1 MKLSRKRLVDMLLW
15 LRNHITDLALIPLL
29 STHTQHAPQDRLSFR
44 FLDAVFY
51 CLLLSIRGRLISV
64 QYAESRKTCEHV
76 SEREERR
83 QPHRGWDGPKA
94 DMRPATPK
102 SDICK
107 AQRTRQTLFSLD
119 SLHHLSP
126 FIYSTITFSTPRQ
139 CYLYSM
145 KRASGLR
152 VAAPSAQTAKNAPK
166 HRSYTFSSSSAAPP
180 LSLKGKERST
190 PSFDHHSSPGLRH
203 LSSSSPST
211 PTTRLGMD
219 SEADLGRH
227 FYLNK
232 VLEQWAAKPAT
243 RMTLRQLI
251 FFGRTLGRDR
261 EKILKSANY
270 VRQELPVRIA
280 HRIRDL
286 QALPFVV
293 MTNQHLEEVYQKYW
307 AAFETFRRFP
317 HIKTMDDNERW
328 CNLLRGL
335 LDDHLTIIPSLT
347 IGIVESSHYL
357 DGRELDKFMERM
369 LRSRI
374 SRRVLAE
381 QHIALSEALDDPF
394 HFFNEPSTPGEGDDA
409 VGDHVGIIYTR
420 LSVASVVNKGVKL
433 LTQMFANVQGV
444 GEERIPRVVVDGDLK
459 ARFAYIPEHLEYIV
473 FELLKNAIRATIRKH
488 AGGTERGLVRVT
500 IVEGPPEEDLI
511 IRISDSGGGLPDLI
525 NQLTAASV
533 VQRPAVGAGGNA
545 GAGAGF
551 ASIAPPSGQAGAGGG
566 EQQYPIPFPDMGHI
580 GGYPKRGS
588 RARLMHPDDDS
599 IPVTLSD
606 ETPPGSMRA
615 DAASLYAEP
624 WSTPFYSPPA
634 RGGVGSAGGAGGSP
648 VPPNEFGTVGTST
661 TSSSSADGYSDP
673 LIDALCSF
681 SNVRKRLEI
690 EEQATRT
697 AGFSSSLEQKESET
711 DGAFYGLPNS
721 PHLNSA
727 GLGTRDRFDALR
739 TIGKF
744 KGTVTEQVPTKAG
757 VIAKEAVQAME
768 GTGPAALHTVQ
779 VETGLGLPMAKVY
792 CDFFGGSLS
801 FRSLDGHSTD
811 IYVRLPKLGTNKET
825 IEEIVL

>member
-1 MKLSRKRLVDMLLW
+1 MKLTTFPPPG
-15 LRNHITDLALIPLL
+15 LRLL
-29 STHTQHAPQDRLSFR
+29 S
-44 FLDAVFY
+44 
-51 CLLLSIRGRLISV
+51 
-64 QYAESRKTCEHV
+64 
-76 SEREERR
+76 
-83 QPHRGWDGPKA
+83 
-94 DMRPATPK
+94 
-102 SDICK
+102 
-107 AQRTRQTLFSLD
+107 
-119 SLHHLSP
+119 
-126 FIYSTITFSTPRQ
+126 
-139 CYLYSM
+139 
-145 KRASGLR
+145 
-152 VAAPSAQTAKNAPK
+152 
-166 HRSYTFSSSSAAPP
+166 
-180 LSLKGKERST
+180 
-190 PSFDHHSSPGLRH
+190 SSPGAG
-203 LSSSSPST
+203 PA
-211 PTTRLGMD
+211 RLGMD

-293 MTNQHLEEVYQKYW
+293 MTNQHLEDVYQKYW
-307 AAFETFRRFP
+307 SAFETFRRFP
-317 HIKTMDDNERW
+317 HIKSMDDNERF
-328 CNLLRGL
+328 CNLLRRL

-347 IGIVESSHYL
+347 IGIVESSHHL
-357 DGRELDKFMERM
+357 QPQQLDKFMERM

-394 HFFNEPSTPGEGDDA
+394 HFFNEPVSRRQEEEDHSDQFDLNDHDA

-420 LSVASVVNKGVKL
+420 LSVASVVNKGIKL

-444 GEERIPRVVVDGDLK
+444 TADRIPKVEVDGDLK

-488 AGGTERGLVRVT
+488 AGEESAGVVRVT

-511 IRISDSGGGLPDLI
+511 IRISDCGGGLPDLI
-525 NQLTAASV
+525 AQLSAPSRSAAYAKPPPPPATFAATA
-533 VQRPAVGAGGNA
+533 PGAGHEGSAAN
-545 GAGAGF
+545 
-551 ASIAPPSGQAGAGGG
+551 
-566 EQQYPIPFPDMGHI
+566 EQQYPIPFPDTGHI
-580 GGYPKRGS
+580 GGYPPRGS
-588 RARLMHPDDDS
+588 RARLMHPDDDT

-606 ETPPGSMRA
+606 DTLPGSMRA
-615 DAASLYAEP
+615 DAASFYAEP
-624 WSTPFYSPPA
+624 WAEASLPSTRMWAA
-634 RGGVGSAGGAGGSP
+634 RGGVGSAGGVGGST
-648 VPPNEFGTVGTST
+648 PPNEFGTVGTST
-661 TSSSSADGYSDP
+661 SSGVAEGGYSDP

-690 EEQATRT
+690 EAQATGART
-697 AGFSSSLEQKESET
+697 DQAS
-711 DGAFYGLPNS
+711 AFYGLPS
-721 PHLNSA
+721 PNHPPTTPAADLVSA
-727 GLGTRDRFDALR
+727 GLGTRDRFDALKS
-739 TIGKF
+739 IGKF
-744 KGTVTEQVPTKAG
+744 KGTVHEQVHPPTTTISSSNAASATSSPHTASTTPG
-757 VIAKEAVQAME
+757 STAKVQAME

>member
-1 MKLSRKRLVDMLLW
+1 
-15 LRNHITDLALIPLL
+15 
-29 STHTQHAPQDRLSFR
+29 
-44 FLDAVFY
+44 
-51 CLLLSIRGRLISV
+51 
-64 QYAESRKTCEHV
+64 
-76 SEREERR
+76 
-83 QPHRGWDGPKA
+83 
-94 DMRPATPK
+94 
-102 SDICK
+102 
-107 AQRTRQTLFSLD
+107 
-119 SLHHLSP
+119 
-126 FIYSTITFSTPRQ
+126 
-139 CYLYSM
+139 M
-145 KRASGLR
+145 KRVTR
-152 VAAPSAQTAKNAPK
+152 IRIPST
-166 HRSYTFSSSSAAPP
+166 SSTSSRTTSSTTSAATVWPQQHCRGYAASSVP
-180 LSLKGKERST
+180 IATSHSSTSHSRSVKGKERSS
-190 PSFDHHSSPGLRH
+190 PSSFPTFESQRSHMKLTSFPPPGLRL
-203 LSSSSPST
+203 LSSSHPDSAT
-211 PTTRLGMD
+211 PRLGMD

-293 MTNQHLEEVYQKYW
+293 MTNQHLEDVYQKYW
-307 AAFETFRRFP
+307 SAFETFRRFP
-317 HIKTMDDNERW
+317 HIKTMDDNERF
-328 CNLLRGL
+328 CNLLRRL

-347 IGIVESSHYL
+347 IGIVESSHHL
-357 DGRELDKFMERM
+357 QPQQLDKFMERM

-394 HFFNEPSTPGEGDDA
+394 HFFNEPVLRRQEEAENESELDLNDSDA

-420 LSVASVVNKGVKL
+420 LSVASVVNKGIKL
-433 LTQMFANVQGV
+433 LTQMFASVQAV
-444 GEERIPRVVVDGDLK
+444 TKDRIPKVEVDGDLR

-488 AGGTERGLVRVT
+488 AGEESAGVVRVT

-511 IRISDSGGGLPDLI
+511 IRISDCGGGLPDLI
-525 NQLTAASV
+525 AQLSAPSRTAV
-533 VQRPAVGAGGNA
+533 FNKPATAVS
-545 GAGAGF
+545 AGF
-551 ASIAPPSGQAGAGGG
+551 AATSPPSNSSNNNGNNGEATLTN
-566 EQQYPIPFPDMGHI
+566 EQQYPIPFPDTGHI
-580 GGYPKRGS
+580 GGYPPRGS
-588 RARLMHPDDDS
+588 RARLLHPDDDT

-606 ETPPGSMRA
+606 ETLPGSMRA
-615 DAASLYAEP
+615 DAASFYADSWADISSNP
-624 WSTPFYSPPA
+624 STRMWAA
-634 RGGVGSAGGAGGSP
+634 RGGVGSAGGVGGST
-648 VPPNEFGTVGTST
+648 PPNEFGTVGTST
-661 TSSSSADGYSDP
+661 TSNVVEGGYSDP

-690 EEQATRT
+690 EAQTHGRSSDQA
-697 AGFSSSLEQKESET
+697 AS
-711 DGAFYGLPNS
+711 AFYGLPNTPDSS
-721 PHLNSA
+721 PPPAASAAELNSA
-727 GLGTRDRFDALR
+727 GLGTRDRFDALKS
-739 TIGKF
+739 IGKF
-744 KGTVTEQVPTKAG
+744 KGTVTEQVPSRTASSTCFPPTPPTSGSKG
-757 VIAKEAVQAME
+757 TIQAME

>member
-1 MKLSRKRLVDMLLW
+1 
-15 LRNHITDLALIPLL
+15 
-29 STHTQHAPQDRLSFR
+29 
-44 FLDAVFY
+44 
-51 CLLLSIRGRLISV
+51 
-64 QYAESRKTCEHV
+64 
-76 SEREERR
+76 
-83 QPHRGWDGPKA
+83 
-94 DMRPATPK
+94 
-102 SDICK
+102 
-107 AQRTRQTLFSLD
+107 
-119 SLHHLSP
+119 
-126 FIYSTITFSTPRQ
+126 
-139 CYLYSM
+139 
-145 KRASGLR
+145 
-152 VAAPSAQTAKNAPK
+152 
-166 HRSYTFSSSSAAPP
+166 
-180 LSLKGKERST
+180 
-190 PSFDHHSSPGLRH
+190 
-203 LSSSSPST
+203 
-211 PTTRLGMD
+211 MD

-293 MTNQHLEEVYQKYW
+293 MTNQHLEDVYQKYW
-307 AAFETFRRFP
+307 SAFETFRRFP
-317 HIKTMDDNERW
+317 HIKTMDDNERF
-328 CNLLRGL
+328 CNLLRKL

-347 IGIVESSHYL
+347 IGIVESSHHL
-357 DGRELDKFMERM
+357 QPQQLDKFMERM

-394 HFFNEPSTPGEGDDA
+394 HFFNEPVIRRSEGEDESAMENESDDA
-409 VGDHVGIIYTR
+409 AGDHVGIIYTR
-420 LSVASVVNKGVKL
+420 LNVASVVNKGIKL

-444 GEERIPRVVVDGDLK
+444 EKERIPRVEVDGDLK

-488 AGGTERGLVRVT
+488 AEEPGAGVVRVT

-525 NQLTAASV
+525 TQLSSPPARAASV
-533 VQRPAVGAGGNA
+533 VKPVVTFASSPATAATGAAAA
-545 GAGAGF
+545 GAGTEA
-551 ASIAPPSGQAGAGGG
+551 QQT

-580 GGYPKRGS
+580 GGYPPRGS
-588 RARLMHPDDDS
+588 RARLLHPDDETM
-599 IPVTLSD
+599 PVTLSD
-606 ETPPGSMRA
+606 EPQAGLGSTQHA
-615 DAASLYAEP
+615 TTSFYAEP
-624 WSTPFYSPPA
+624 WAESSLPSSRLFAA
-634 RGGVGSAGGAGGSP
+634 RGGVGSAGGVGGSL
-648 VPPNEFGTVGTST
+648 PPNEFGTVGTST
-661 TSSSSADGYSDP
+661 SSTTSEYSDP

-690 EEQATRT
+690 EASTP
-697 AGFSSSLEQKESET
+697 SSSLFTLSSSFTPSSTE
-711 DGAFYGLPNS
+711 
-721 PHLNSA
+721 LNSA
-727 GLGTRDRFDALR
+727 GLGTRDRFDALKSIR
-739 TIGKF
+739 KF
-744 KGTVTEQVPTKAG
+744 KGTVTEQV
-757 VIAKEAVQAME
+757 AKPKFQAVE

>member
-1 MKLSRKRLVDMLLW
+1 MKSVSRSRARTLV
-15 LRNHITDLALIPLL
+15 TAL
-29 STHTQHAPQDRLSFR
+29 STWPT
-44 FLDAVFY
+44 
-51 CLLLSIRGRLISV
+51 
-64 QYAESRKTCEHV
+64 
-76 SEREERR
+76 
-83 QPHRGWDGPKA
+83 
-94 DMRPATPK
+94 
-102 SDICK
+102 
-107 AQRTRQTLFSLD
+107 
-119 SLHHLSP
+119 
-126 FIYSTITFSTPRQ
+126 
-139 CYLYSM
+139 
-145 KRASGLR
+145 
-152 VAAPSAQTAKNAPK
+152 TA
-166 HRSYTFSSSSAAPP
+166 SAAPACS
-180 LSLKGKERST
+180 SLRSQQREYSASSLPPQARRHGRSYKGKERSLPALDT
-190 PSFDHHSSPGLRH
+190 YYRSNSTILSLRGVRH
-203 LSSSSPST
+203 LTSSAAP
-211 PTTRLGMD
+211 TRLGMD

-293 MTNQHLEEVYQKYW
+293 MTNTHLEDVYQKYW
-307 AAFETFRRFP
+307 SAFETFRRFP
-317 HIKTMDDNERW
+317 HIKNMDDNERFV
-328 CNLLRGL
+328 NLLRGL

-347 IGIVESSHYL
+347 IGIVESSHHL
-357 DGRELDKFMERM
+357 QPQQLDKFMERM

-394 HFFNEPSTPGEGDDA
+394 HFFNEPGRPGHEDESEDA

-433 LTQMFANVQGV
+433 LTQMFADVQGV
-444 GEERIPRVVVDGDLK
+444 TADRIPRVVVDGDLK

-473 FELLKNAIRATIRKH
+473 FELLKNAIRATIRAH
-488 AGGTERGLVRVT
+488 VGEDEAGTVRVT

-525 NQLTAASV
+525 HQLATPT
-533 VQRPAVGAGGNA
+533 RPATAQPVAST
-545 GAGAGF
+545 GF
-551 ASIAPPSGQAGAGGG
+551 ASTPSPTANG
-566 EQQYPIPFPDMGHI
+566 EEPAYPIPFPDMGHI
-580 GGYPKRGS
+580 GGYPPRGS
-588 RARLMHPDDDS
+588 RARLLHPDDES

-606 ETPPGSMRA
+606 ETMPHEF
-615 DAASLYAEP
+615 ASRTEPVSFAEP
-624 WSTPFYSPPA
+624 WAEPPSSSRQTV
-634 RGGVGSAGGAGGSP
+634 RGGVGSAGGTGGST
-648 VPPNEFGTVGTST
+648 PPNEFGTVGTST
-661 TSSSSADGYSDP
+661 SSTDTYSDP

-690 EEQATRT
+690 EARSPSLPLSPP
-697 AGFSSSLEQKESET
+697 SSPEPT
-711 DGAFYGLPNS
+711 TPA
-721 PHLNSA
+721 HLTHA
-727 GLGTRDRFDALR
+727 GLGTRSRFDALK

-744 KGTVTEQVPTKAG
+744 KGTVHEQTKPH
-757 VIAKEAVQAME
+757 AME

>member
-1 MKLSRKRLVDMLLW
+1 MPRFPPPG
-15 LRNHITDLALIPLL
+15 LRLL
-29 STHTQHAPQDRLSFR
+29 S
-44 FLDAVFY
+44 
-51 CLLLSIRGRLISV
+51 
-64 QYAESRKTCEHV
+64 
-76 SEREERR
+76 
-83 QPHRGWDGPKA
+83 
-94 DMRPATPK
+94 
-102 SDICK
+102 
-107 AQRTRQTLFSLD
+107 
-119 SLHHLSP
+119 
-126 FIYSTITFSTPRQ
+126 
-139 CYLYSM
+139 
-145 KRASGLR
+145 
-152 VAAPSAQTAKNAPK
+152 
-166 HRSYTFSSSSAAPP
+166 
-180 LSLKGKERST
+180 ST
-190 PSFDHHSSPGLRH
+190 PSTFSNPA
-203 LSSSSPST
+203 P
-211 PTTRLGMD
+211 TRLGMD

-293 MTNQHLEEVYQKYW
+293 MTNQHLEDVYQKYW
-307 AAFETFRRFP
+307 SAFETFRRFP
-317 HIKTMDDNERW
+317 HIKTMDDNERF
-328 CNLLRGL
+328 CNLLRRL

-347 IGIVESSHYL
+347 IGIVESSHHL
-357 DGRELDKFMERM
+357 QPQQLDKFMERM

-394 HFFNEPSTPGEGDDA
+394 HFFNEPVTRRQEEGQDTDLDMNDNE

-420 LSVASVVNKGVKL
+420 LSVASVVNKGIKL
-433 LTQMFANVQGV
+433 LTQMFARGV
-444 GEERIPRVVVDGDLK
+444 GEDRIPRVEVDGDLK
-459 ARFAYIPEHLEYIV
+459 AGFAYIPEHLEYII

-488 AGGTERGLVRVT
+488 VGQQERGVVRVT
-500 IVEGPPEEDLI
+500 VVEGPPEEDLI

-525 NQLTAASV
+525 TQLSRPMRGV
-533 VQRPAVGAGGNA
+533 YKPVQAVRGG
-545 GAGAGF
+545 GF
-551 ASIAPPSGQAGAGGG
+551 ASAPAAGGG
-566 EQQYPIPFPDMGHI
+566 ADEGVGGMGVGGRGETADQQYPIPFPDTGHI
-580 GGYPKRGS
+580 GGYPPRGS
-588 RARLMHPDDDS
+588 RARLMHPDDDT

-606 ETPPGSMRA
+606 DTLPGSMRA
-615 DAASLYAEP
+615 DAASFYAEP
-624 WSTPFYSPPA
+624 WAEASLPSTRMWAA
-634 RGGVGSAGGAGGSP
+634 RGGVGSAGGVGGST
-648 VPPNEFGTVGTST
+648 PPNEFGTVGTST
-661 TSSSSADGYSDP
+661 SSSAVEGGYSDP

-690 EEQATRT
+690 EGQAAR
-697 AGFSSSLEQKESET
+697 SSTSSAN
-711 DGAFYGLPNS
+711 DNSSASAFYGLPTSQPLAEGGS
-721 PHLNSA
+721 PAHLNSA
-727 GLGTRDRFDALR
+727 GLGTRDRFDALK

-744 KGTVTEQVPTKAG
+744 KGTVGEQVPPRPSSHGK
-757 VIAKEAVQAME
+757 KEPIQAME

>member
-1 MKLSRKRLVDMLLW
+1 MKRV
-15 LRNHITDLALIPLL
+15 
-29 STHTQHAPQDRLSFR
+29 
-44 FLDAVFY
+44 
-51 CLLLSIRGRLISV
+51 GRLRAS
-64 QYAESRKTCEHV
+64 S
-76 SEREERR
+76 
-83 QPHRGWDGPKA
+83 
-94 DMRPATPK
+94 RPALSQPISATASATLPVQHCEYAT
-102 SDICK
+102 S
-107 AQRTRQTLFSLD
+107 TSLRQ
-119 SLHHLSP
+119 
-126 FIYSTITFSTPRQ
+126 I
-139 CYLYSM
+139 
-145 KRASGLR
+145 
-152 VAAPSAQTAKNAPK
+152 
-166 HRSYTFSSSSAAPP
+166 SSH
-180 LSLKGKERST
+180 KGKERSLAPLEHIRPPPSIFPPRSVRLLSNVST
-190 PSFDHHSSPGLRH
+190 PSP
-203 LSSSSPST
+203 
-211 PTTRLGMD
+211 TRLGMD

-251 FFGRTLGRDR
+251 FFGRTIGRDR

-270 VRQELPVRIA
+270 VRTELPVRIA

-293 MTNQHLEEVYQKYW
+293 MTNQHLEDVYQKYW

-317 HIKTMDDNERW
+317 HIKNMDDNEKF

-347 IGIVESSHYL
+347 IGIVESSHHL
-357 DGRELDKFMERM
+357 DGKQLDKFMERM

-394 HFFNEPSTPGEGDDA
+394 HFFNEPVRGTHSEEEDVED

-444 GEERIPRVVVDGDLK
+444 GKDRIPEVKVDGDLK

-488 AGGTERGLVRVT
+488 SGEAEAGVVRVT

-525 NQLTAASV
+525 NQLSTPTRTASAKPAMTPTFATRVGGGGGGDAEDAAAS
-533 VQRPAVGAGGNA
+533 
-545 GAGAGF
+545 
-551 ASIAPPSGQAGAGGG
+551 GG
-566 EQQYPIPFPDMGHI
+566 EPSLQTDQQYPIPFPDTGHI
-580 GGYPKRGS
+580 GGYPPRGS
-588 RARLMHPDDDS
+588 RARLLHPDDET

-606 ETPPGSMRA
+606 DTMPGSMRV
-615 DAASLYAEP
+615 DATSFYAEP
-624 WSTPFYSPPA
+624 WAEASLPSSRMWAA
-634 RGGVGSAGGAGGSP
+634 RGGVGSAGGVGGSL
-648 VPPNEFGTVGTST
+648 PPNEFGTVGTST
-661 TSSSSADGYSDP
+661 TSVEGYSDP

-690 EEQATRT
+690 EAHATRDST
-697 AGFSSSLEQKESET
+697 AS
-711 DGAFYGLPNS
+711 AFYGLPSSSSS
-721 PHLNSA
+721 PPPVSGTTASATAAADLNSA
-727 GLGTRDRFDALR
+727 GLGTRDRFDALKS
-739 TIGKF
+739 IGKF
-744 KGTVTEQVPTKAG
+744 KGTVTEQVP
-757 VIAKEAVQAME
+757 AKPLKIQAME

>member
-1 MKLSRKRLVDMLLW
+1 MQRV
-15 LRNHITDLALIPLL
+15 
-29 STHTQHAPQDRLSFR
+29 
-44 FLDAVFY
+44 
-51 CLLLSIRGRLISV
+51 GRLAGQTRS
-64 QYAESRKTCEHV
+64 ATARPSPT
-76 SEREERR
+76 
-83 QPHRGWDGPKA
+83 WATAA
-94 DMRPATPK
+94 DLPN
-102 SDICK
+102 
-107 AQRTRQTLFSLD
+107 
-119 SLHHLSP
+119 
-126 FIYSTITFSTPRQ
+126 STA
-139 CYLYSM
+139 
-145 KRASGLR
+145 ASGTS
-152 VAAPSAQTAKNAPK
+152 PSQQQRGYAT
-166 HRSYTFSSSSAAPP
+166 SSSPAAI
-180 LSLKGKERST
+180 SHTRHHAVSRKGKERSFPT
-190 PSFDHHSSPGLRH
+190 LDIPPSHAHQIKLATLPPLGLRLLSSSPGAG
-203 LSSSSPST
+203 PA
-211 PTTRLGMD
+211 RLGMD

-270 VRQELPVRIA
+270 VRQELPVRIS

-293 MTNQHLEEVYQKYW
+293 MTNQHLEDVYQKYW
-307 AAFETFRRFP
+307 SAFETFRRFP
-317 HIKTMDDNERW
+317 HIKSIDDNEKF

-347 IGIVESSHYL
+347 IGIVESSHHL
-357 DGRELDKFMERM
+357 QPQQLDKFMERM

-394 HFFNEPSTPGEGDDA
+394 HFFNEPVRRQEGEDEYGLGHNEDA

-420 LSVASVVNKGVKL
+420 LSVASVVNKGIKL
-433 LTQMFANVQGV
+433 LTQMFANVQG
-444 GEERIPRVVVDGDLK
+444 GAPERIPRVEVDGDLK

-473 FELLKNAIRATIRKH
+473 FELLKNAMRATIRKH
-488 AGGTERGLVRVT
+488 AGEESPGVVRVT

-525 NQLTAASV
+525 TQLSSPSRAPSMKPASKPTFATSPASSAANNTD
-533 VQRPAVGAGGNA
+533 PL
-545 GAGAGF
+545 
-551 ASIAPPSGQAGAGGG
+551 QA

-580 GGYPKRGS
+580 GGYPPRGS
-588 RARLMHPDDDS
+588 RARLLHPDDET

-606 ETPPGSMRA
+606 DTIPVSTRIE
-615 DAASLYAEP
+615 AASLYAEP
-624 WSTPFYSPPA
+624 WAEASLPSSRMWAA
-634 RGGVGSAGGAGGSP
+634 RGGVGSAGGVGGST
-648 VPPNEFGTVGTST
+648 PPNEFGTVGTST
-661 TSSSSADGYSDP
+661 STLAEGYSDP

-690 EEQATRT
+690 EAQATT
-697 AGFSSSLEQKESET
+697 STSSTSSAAS
-711 DGAFYGLPNS
+711 AFYGLPS
-721 PHLNSA
+721 SSTELNSA
-727 GLGTRDRFDALR
+727 GLGTRDRFDALK

-744 KGTVTEQVPTKAG
+744 KGTVTEQVPPKSR
-757 VIAKEAVQAME
+757 KFQAME

>member
-1 MKLSRKRLVDMLLW
+1 
-15 LRNHITDLALIPLL
+15 
-29 STHTQHAPQDRLSFR
+29 
-44 FLDAVFY
+44 
-51 CLLLSIRGRLISV
+51 
-64 QYAESRKTCEHV
+64 
-76 SEREERR
+76 
-83 QPHRGWDGPKA
+83 
-94 DMRPATPK
+94 
-102 SDICK
+102 
-107 AQRTRQTLFSLD
+107 
-119 SLHHLSP
+119 
-126 FIYSTITFSTPRQ
+126 
-139 CYLYSM
+139 
-145 KRASGLR
+145 
-152 VAAPSAQTAKNAPK
+152 
-166 HRSYTFSSSSAAPP
+166 
-180 LSLKGKERST
+180 
-190 PSFDHHSSPGLRH
+190 
-203 LSSSSPST
+203 
-211 PTTRLGMD
+211 MD

-251 FFGRTLGRDR
+251 FFGRTIGRDR

-270 VRQELPVRIA
+270 VRTELPVRIA

-293 MTNQHLEEVYQKYW
+293 MTNQHLEDVYQKYW
-307 AAFETFRRFP
+307 SAFETFRRFP
-317 HIKTMDDNERW
+317 HIKTMDDNERF

-347 IGIVESSHYL
+347 IGIVESSHHL
-357 DGRELDKFMERM
+357 GAKQLDKFMERM

-394 HFFNEPSTPGEGDDA
+394 HFFNEPERRSEGEEEEHVDDI
-409 VGDHVGIIYTR
+409 GDHVGIIYTR
-420 LSVASVVNKGVKL
+420 LSVASVVNKGIKL
-433 LTQMFANVQGV
+433 LTQMFENVQGV
-444 GEERIPRVVVDGDLK
+444 GRERIPEVKVDGDLK

-488 AGGTERGLVRVT
+488 AGEEEKGLVRVT

-525 NQLTAASV
+525 NQLSLPSPAAVAAKPAATPTFAGSPAGGTAA
-533 VQRPAVGAGGNA
+533 
-545 GAGAGF
+545 
-551 ASIAPPSGQAGAGGG
+551 ASGTTAEPSLQVD
-566 EQQYPIPFPDMGHI
+566 QSYPIPFPDTGHI
-580 GGYPKRGS
+580 GGYPPRGS
-588 RARLMHPDDDS
+588 RARLLHPDDET
-599 IPVTLSD
+599 IPVTLTD
-606 ETPPGSMRA
+606 DTMPGSMQI
-615 DAASLYAEP
+615 DA
-624 WSTPFYSPPA
+624 TPFYSEPFAEPSSSPASSSRMWSA
-634 RGGVGSAGGAGGSP
+634 RGGVGSAGGTGGTT
-648 VPPNEFGTVGTST
+648 PPNEFGTVGTST
-661 TSSSSADGYSDP
+661 TTTEGYSDP

-690 EEQATRT
+690 EAHSDSTT
-697 AGFSSSLEQKESET
+697 TSST
-711 DGAFYGLPNS
+711 FYGLNS
-721 PHLNSA
+721 PPPPSAADLSSA
-727 GLGTRDRFDALR
+727 GLGTRDRYDALK
-739 TIGKF
+739 TIRKF
-744 KGTVTEQVPTKAG
+744 KGTVTEQTKPQ
-757 VIAKEAVQAME
+757 AVE

>member
-1 MKLSRKRLVDMLLW
+1 MKRV
-15 LRNHITDLALIPLL
+15 
-29 STHTQHAPQDRLSFR
+29 
-44 FLDAVFY
+44 
-51 CLLLSIRGRLISV
+51 GRLAAQTRSATV
-64 QYAESRKTCEHV
+64 PRWAT
-76 SEREERR
+76 
-83 QPHRGWDGPKA
+83 A
-94 DMRPATPK
+94 PA
-102 SDICK
+102 I
-107 AQRTRQTLFSLD
+107 
-119 SLHHLSP
+119 LS
-126 FIYSTITFSTPRQ
+126 STA
-139 CYLYSM
+139 
-145 KRASGLR
+145 ASGAL
-152 VAAPSAQTAKNAPK
+152 PSPQQRGYTTSSSPTAKSHTHHYAGS
-166 HRSYTFSSSSAAPP
+166 R
-180 LSLKGKERST
+180 KGKERSFPT
-190 PSFDHHSSPGLRH
+190 LDDNQRKLTALPPPGLRL
-203 LSSSSPST
+203 LSST
-211 PTTRLGMD
+211 PGAGPARLGMD

-293 MTNQHLEEVYQKYW
+293 MTNQHLEDVYQKYW
-307 AAFETFRRFP
+307 SAFETFRRFP
-317 HIKTMDDNERW
+317 HIKSMDDNEKF

-347 IGIVESSHYL
+347 IGIVESSHHL
-357 DGRELDKFMERM
+357 QPQQLDKFMERM

-381 QHIALSEALDDPF
+381 QHIALTEALDDPF
-394 HFFNEPSTPGEGDDA
+394 HFFNEPVRRQEEGEDEASDLDHSEDA

-420 LSVASVVNKGVKL
+420 LSVASVVNKGIKL
-433 LTQMFANVQGV
+433 LTQMFASMSDGAA
-444 GEERIPRVVVDGDLK
+444 ERIPRVEVDGDLR

-473 FELLKNAIRATIRKH
+473 FELLKNAMRATIRKH
-488 AGGTERGLVRVT
+488 AGEKSAGVVKVT

-525 NQLTAASV
+525 TQLSSPSRAAAALAKPVSKPTFATSSS
-533 VQRPAVGAGGNA
+533 PASGDATGSE
-545 GAGAGF
+545 
-551 ASIAPPSGQAGAGGG
+551 ASLQT

-580 GGYPKRGS
+580 GGYPPRGS
-588 RARLMHPDDDS
+588 RARLLHPDDET

-606 ETPPGSMRA
+606 ERVPSPMGV
-615 DAASLYAEP
+615 DAASFYAEP
-624 WSTPFYSPPA
+624 WAEASLPSSRMWAA
-634 RGGVGSAGGAGGSP
+634 RGGVGSAGGVGGST
-648 VPPNEFGTVGTST
+648 PPNEFGTVGTST
-661 TSSSSADGYSDP
+661 SSSAAEGYSDP

-690 EEQATRT
+690 EAHAST
-697 AGFSSSLEQKESET
+697 ASLTSSASTAS
-711 DGAFYGLPNS
+711 AFYGLPS
-721 PHLNSA
+721 SSSSTELNSA
-727 GLGTRDRFDALR
+727 GLGTRDRFDALKS
-739 TIGKF
+739 IGKF
-744 KGTVTEQVPTKAG
+744 KGTVTEQVPPKSSR
-757 VIAKEAVQAME
+757 KFQAME
-768 GTGPAALHTVQ
+768 GTGPAALHTEQ

>member
-1 MKLSRKRLVDMLLW
+1 
-15 LRNHITDLALIPLL
+15 
-29 STHTQHAPQDRLSFR
+29 
-44 FLDAVFY
+44 
-51 CLLLSIRGRLISV
+51 
-64 QYAESRKTCEHV
+64 
-76 SEREERR
+76 
-83 QPHRGWDGPKA
+83 
-94 DMRPATPK
+94 
-102 SDICK
+102 
-107 AQRTRQTLFSLD
+107 
-119 SLHHLSP
+119 
-126 FIYSTITFSTPRQ
+126 
-139 CYLYSM
+139 M
-145 KRASGLR
+145 KRVAGLKVSTLSSKHSLSASASTSTSAGIVNGGGHQLR
-152 VAAPSAQTAKNAPK
+152 RYAASSPPSNSRHHASTSN
-166 HRSYTFSSSSAAPP
+166 
-180 LSLKGKERST
+180 KGKERISPTFDNAST
-190 PSFDHHSSPGLRH
+190 RSHTKLTPYPPPGLRL
-203 LSSSSPST
+203 LSSTTES
-211 PTTRLGMD
+211 TRLGID

-293 MTNQHLEEVYQKYW
+293 MTNQHLEDVYQKYW
-307 AAFETFRRFP
+307 SAFETFRRFP
-317 HIKTMDDNERW
+317 HIKTMDDNERF
-328 CNLLRGL
+328 CTLLRTL

-347 IGIVESSHYL
+347 IGIVESSHHL
-357 DGRELDKFMERM
+357 QPQQLDKFMERM

-394 HFFNEPSTPGEGDDA
+394 HFFNEPAVRYHQDADADRQDLNLSDNNA

-420 LSVASVVNKGVKL
+420 LSVASVVNKGIKL
-433 LTQMFANVQGV
+433 LTKMFANVQGIIS
-444 GEERIPRVVVDGDLK
+444 ERIPRVEVDGDLK

-473 FELLKNAIRATIRKH
+473 FELLKNAIRATIRKN
-488 AGGTERGLVRVT
+488 AGEENPGLVRVT

-511 IRISDSGGGLPDLI
+511 IRISDQGGGLPDLI
-525 NQLTAASV
+525 AQLSAPSLPAYV
-533 VQRPAVGAGGNA
+533 PKPAVG
-545 GAGAGF
+545 GF
-551 ASIAPPSGQAGAGGG
+551 ATPPVQGGK
-566 EQQYPIPFPDMGHI
+566 EQQDSAASASANVGGVGGDQIYPIPFPDTGHV
-580 GGYPKRGS
+580 GGYPPRGS
-588 RARLMHPDDDS
+588 RERLSNDETT
-599 IPVTLSD
+599 PVTLMD
-606 ETPPGSMRA
+606 EHLPGSMRA
-615 DAASLYAEP
+615 DATSFYAEP
-624 WSTPFYSPPA
+624 WAQASLPSTRIWAA
-634 RGGVGSAGGAGGSP
+634 RGGVGSAGGVGGSTT
-648 VPPNEFGTVGTST
+648 PNEFGTVGTST
-661 TSSSSADGYSDP
+661 TANIGVEGGYIDP

-690 EEQATRT
+690 ESAQNQANGGSH
-697 AGFSSSLEQKESET
+697 ASNL
-711 DGAFYGLPNS
+711 YGLPTTSKQTQNAS
-721 PHLNSA
+721 GAADLISA
-727 GLGTRDRFDALR
+727 GLGTRDRFDALK

-744 KGTVTEQVPTKAG
+744 KGTVTEQVVANTSKLTNNNNASTNSKPSAISNNNDSSSSTSSDKGGSTAK
-757 VIAKEAVQAME
+757 VIHQAME

-811 IYVRLPKLGTNKET
+811 IYVRLPKLGTRLEA

>member
-1 MKLSRKRLVDMLLW
+1 
-15 LRNHITDLALIPLL
+15 
-29 STHTQHAPQDRLSFR
+29 
-44 FLDAVFY
+44 
-51 CLLLSIRGRLISV
+51 
-64 QYAESRKTCEHV
+64 
-76 SEREERR
+76 
-83 QPHRGWDGPKA
+83 
-94 DMRPATPK
+94 
-102 SDICK
+102 
-107 AQRTRQTLFSLD
+107 
-119 SLHHLSP
+119 
-126 FIYSTITFSTPRQ
+126 
-139 CYLYSM
+139 M
-145 KRASGLR
+145 KRATRLAGQARS
-152 VAAPSAQTAKNAPK
+152 VSAQSTPTGAIPAAICSSTSASGVCNQRGYATSLTPTATSHSRHHAIS
-166 HRSYTFSSSSAAPP
+166 R
-180 LSLKGKERST
+180 KGKERSFPVRDSQHPEQMKLT
-190 PSFDHHSSPGLRH
+190 RSPPPGLRL
-203 LSSSSPST
+203 LSSAPGAG
-211 PTTRLGMD
+211 PARLGMD

-261 EKILKSANY
+261 DKILKSANY

-293 MTNQHLEEVYQKYW
+293 MTNQHLEDVYQKYW
-307 AAFETFRRFP
+307 SAFETFRRFP
-317 HIKTMDDNERW
+317 HIKTMDDNDKF

-347 IGIVESSHYL
+347 IGIVESSHHL
-357 DGRELDKFMERM
+357 QPQQLDKFMERM

-394 HFFNEPSTPGEGDDA
+394 HFFNEPVRRQEGEDEPDLDHHDDA

-420 LSVASVVNKGVKL
+420 LSVASVVNKGIKL
-433 LTQMFANVQGV
+433 LTQMFASVPG
-444 GEERIPRVVVDGDLK
+444 GAAERIPRVEVDGDLK

-473 FELLKNAIRATIRKH
+473 FELLKNAMRATIRRH
-488 AGGTERGLVRVT
+488 AAEDSAGVVRVT

-511 IRISDSGGGLPDLI
+511 LRISDSGGGLPDLI
-525 NQLTAASV
+525 EQLTSPSRAAAALK
-533 VQRPAVGAGGNA
+533 PAAKPTCATSAAANGTE
-545 GAGAGF
+545 
-551 ASIAPPSGQAGAGGG
+551 PSLQTEQA
-566 EQQYPIPFPDMGHI
+566 YPIPFPDMGHI
-580 GGYPKRGS
+580 GGYPPRGS
-588 RARLMHPDDDS
+588 RARLLHPDDDT

-606 ETPPGSMRA
+606 EPLPAALRV
-615 DAASLYAEP
+615 DAASFYAEP
-624 WSTPFYSPPA
+624 WAEASLPSARMWTA
-634 RGGVGSAGGAGGSP
+634 RGGVGSAGGVGGST
-648 VPPNEFGTVGTST
+648 PPNEFGTVGTST
-661 TSSSSADGYSDP
+661 SAAQGYADP

-690 EEQATRT
+690 EAHANAST
-697 AGFSSSLEQKESET
+697 AS
-711 DGAFYGLPNS
+711 AFYGLPS
-721 PHLNSA
+721 TELTRA
-727 GLGTRDRFDALR
+727 GLGTRDRFDALKS
-739 TIGKF
+739 IGKF
-744 KGTVTEQVPTKAG
+744 KGTVTEQVRTRKIQP
-757 VIAKEAVQAME
+757 ME